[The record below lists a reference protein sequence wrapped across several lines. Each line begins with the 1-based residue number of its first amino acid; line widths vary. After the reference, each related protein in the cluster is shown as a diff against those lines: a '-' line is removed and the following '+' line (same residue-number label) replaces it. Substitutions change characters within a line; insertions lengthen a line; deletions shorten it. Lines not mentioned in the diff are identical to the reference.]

1 MDSTKRGQTRMP
13 RNLPGMFQRQL
24 FPVFSPSRV
33 LRARGPALW
42 VLLLTLLLAGPA
54 QAAVRFDMFV
64 GYDGIVPMGSWFPI
78 AFEIQND
85 GPPFTATVEIA
96 PGQFN
101 SAQNRTMVVELP
113 TGTTKRFI
121 IPTFNAGSYYPTWS
135 ARVLDERRR
144 VRAETTS
151 QRVRRLNEALVP
163 LAAAITR
170 VVPTLPELKTKQD
183 ELRPIFARLQP
194 SVFPDNP
201 LSLEGLDTL
210 YLSSERALDLKANQ
224 VGPLL
229 AWLHGGG
236 HLIVGLEQ
244 INHLSGSG
252 AWLKQLLPV
261 EAAGMTSVSSHDELQ
276 SWLTSKKR
284 FDGSNHD
291 SSKARKTGPQ
301 NPPPSGAYPYGT
313 LAADPPFESAPLQVI
328 TGRLRDGWVLA
339 GPAAAPLIVSA
350 ARGRGHLTTLLFA
363 PELEPFRSWK
373 NAPHFWA
380 KMIDLPPELLTS
392 ETFNRNTG
400 RPIDGVFGAMID
412 SKQIRKLPVGWLLL
426 LLLGY
431 LVVIGPLDQF
441 WLKKLNRQMLTWLTF
456 PAYVAFFSLLI
467 YFIGYKLRAGETEWN
482 ELHVV
487 DVIPHGDSADL
498 RGRSYGSIYSPV
510 NAQYA
515 FASEQPFA
523 TLRGEYAGSY
533 GGGQESSRATVE
545 QRPAGFRA
553 QASVP
558 VWTSQLFVSDWWRQD
573 ATPVKLAVTATEITI
588 DNDLEVPLTMVR
600 VVIGEQVLELADVP
614 AQEKKT
620 FTRRSVPSSTLQ
632 TFVENNGRNFSQA
645 VNSRQQAFGDNERAR
660 IEYLPSA
667 SMAASFISMNNRANS
682 YENFNC
688 PPGFELSHLTGR
700 GDAVLL
706 AWLPNFSFTPP
717 LNQFSTSRGAK
728 NTLLRVAAPIGGNE
742 RIGN

>member
-1 MDSTKRGQTRMP
+1 M
-13 RNLPGMFQRQL
+13 L
-24 FPVFSPSRV
+24 F
-33 LRARGPALW
+33 AL
-42 VLLLTLLLAGPA
+42 LALLTLSTAR
-54 QAAVRFDMFV
+54 AAVRFDMFV
-64 GYDGIVPMGSWFPI
+64 GYDGIVPVGSWFPI
-78 AFEIQND
+78 AFEVQND
-85 GPPFTATVEIA
+85 GPPFTATVEIS

-135 ARVLDERRR
+135 ARVLDEKRR

-151 QRVRRLNEALVP
+151 QRVRRLNEAVVP
-163 LAAAITR
+163 LAAAISR
-170 VVPTLPELKTKQD
+170 VVPTLPELKTKQED
-183 ELRPIFARLQP
+183 LRPVFGRLQP
-194 SVFPDNP
+194 AVFPDNP
-201 LSLEGLDTL
+201 LTLEGLDTL
-210 YLSSERALDLKANQ
+210 YLSSERALELKANQ

-252 AWLKQLLPV
+252 EWLKQLLPV
-261 EAAGMTSVSSHDELQ
+261 DVAGMTAVSAHDGLQ
-276 SWLTSKKR
+276 AWVASDRR
-284 FDGSNHD
+284 FDGS
-291 SSKARKTGPQ
+291 ARYADRANRGNNR
-301 NPPPSGAYPYGT
+301 NPPPMSSPFSN
-313 LAADPPFESAPLQVI
+313 LPADPAFESAPIQAI
-328 TGRLRDGWVLA
+328 TGKLREGRALVTSS
-339 GPAAAPLIVSA
+339 GAPLIVSV
-350 ARGRGHLTTLLFA
+350 ARGRGHLTTLMFA

-380 KMIDLPPELLTS
+380 KMIDLPPALLTTES
-392 ETFNRNTG
+392 FNQYAG
-400 RPIDGVFGAMID
+400 RPVDGVFGAIID

-426 LLLGY
+426 LLVGY

-498 RGRSYGSIYSPV
+498 RGRSFGSIYSPV
-510 NAQYA
+510 NAQYI

-523 TLRGEYAGSY
+523 TLRGEYAGNY
-533 GGGQESSRATVE
+533 GGGQEGSRSSVE

-558 VWTSQLFVSDWWRQD
+558 VWTSQMFVSDWWRQSE
-573 ATPVKLAVTATEITI
+573 TPVALEVTATEITI
-588 DNDLEVPLTMVR
+588 DNNLDVPLTNVR
-600 VVIGEQVLELADVP
+600 VVIGRDMLQLTNVPAREKKVFPRRGAPSTVLE
-614 AQEKKT
+614 
-620 FTRRSVPSSTLQ
+620 
-632 TFVENNGRNFSQA
+632 TFVRDHAQRFTGV
-645 VNSRQQAFGDNERAR
+645 VNARQQAFGSDERSRLGDPVGA
-660 IEYLPSA
+660 A
-667 SMAASFISMNNRANS
+667 MAASFIKLNDTQNS
-682 YENFNC
+682 YDNFSS
-688 PPGFELSHLTGR
+688 PPGFELSHLTDR

-706 AWLPNFSFTPP
+706 AWLPNHLFTQP
-717 LNQFSTSRGAK
+717 LNQFAAVRGTK
-728 NTLLRVAAPIGGNE
+728 NTLLRVAAPVDK
-742 RIGN
+742 

>member
-1 MDSTKRGQTRMP
+1 MDSTKRGHTRMP
-13 RNLPGMFQRQL
+13 RNLPGIFQRQL
-24 FPVFSPSRV
+24 LPLSSASQL
-33 LRARGPALW
+33 LRARLPALW
-42 VLLLTLLLAGPA
+42 LLILLVTLLFASPLR
-54 QAAVRFDMFV
+54 AAVRFDMFV

-78 AFEIQND
+78 AFEVQND

-96 PGQFN
+96 AGQFS
-101 SAQNRTMVVELP
+101 SAQNRTMLVELP

-135 ARVLDERRR
+135 ARVLDERRK

-151 QRVRRLNEALVP
+151 QRVRRLNEAVVP

-183 ELRPIFARLQP
+183 ELRPVFGRLQP

-201 LSLEGLDTL
+201 LALEGLDTL

-252 AWLKQLLPV
+252 EWLKQLLPV

-284 FDGSNHD
+284 FDGSTHD
-291 SSKARKTGPQ
+291 SSKARKAGPQ
-301 NPPPSGAYPYGT
+301 NPPPSSASPYSA
-313 LAADPPFESAPLQVI
+313 LVADNAFESAPLQVI
-328 TGRLRDGWVLA
+328 TGKLRDGRVLV
-339 GPAAAPLIVSA
+339 GSTAAPLVVSV
-350 ARGRGHLTTLLFA
+350 ARGRGHLTALMFA

-380 KMIDLPPELLTS
+380 KMIDLPPELLTT
-392 ETFNRNTG
+392 EAFNRNAG

-426 LLLGY
+426 LLIGY
-431 LVVIGPLDQF
+431 LVVIGPLDQY
-441 WLKKLNRQMLTWLTF
+441 WLKKLNKQMLTWLTF

-487 DVIPHGDSADL
+487 DVIPHGESADL
-498 RGRSYGSIYSPV
+498 RGHTYGSIYSPV

-523 TLRGEYAGSY
+523 TLRGEYVGNY
-533 GGGQESSRATVE
+533 GGGQESSRSTVE

-558 VWTSQLFVSDWWRQD
+558 VWTSQLFVNDWWRQN

-588 DNDLEVPLTMVR
+588 DNDLEVPLTNVR
-600 VVIGEQVLELADVP
+600 VVIGEQVLELMNVP

-620 FTRRSVPSSTLQ
+620 FARRSLPSSTLQ
-632 TFVENNGRNFSQA
+632 MFVQNNGRNFSAA
-645 VNSRQQAFGDNERAR
+645 VNSRQQAFGDNQQGR
-660 IEYLPSA
+660 INDLATA
-667 SMAASFISMNNRANS
+667 SMAASFVSMNNTANN
-682 YENFNC
+682 YENFTC
-688 PPGFELSHLTGR
+688 PPGFELSHLTER

-717 LNQFSTSRGAK
+717 LNQFPSSRGAK
-728 NTLLRVAAPIGGNE
+728 NTLLRLACEVGK
-742 RIGN
+742 